1 MASDSE
7 ESDLIEAKEPIGP
20 VKGSMDDERLK
31 SAGSRVAF
39 PRQLAVSHA
48 VTEMYDNFGPY

>member
-20 VKGSMDDERLK
+20 VNGSMDDERLK
-31 SAGSRVAF
+31 SAGFAWPWYCIARGALHGRPCSC
-39 PRQLAVSHA
+39 
-48 VTEMYDNFGPY
+48 